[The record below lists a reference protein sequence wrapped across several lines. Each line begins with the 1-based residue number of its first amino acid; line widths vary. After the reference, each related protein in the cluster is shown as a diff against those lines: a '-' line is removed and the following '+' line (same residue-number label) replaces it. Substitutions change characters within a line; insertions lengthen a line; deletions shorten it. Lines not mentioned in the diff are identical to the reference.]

1 MLNPRTNNLTVLL
14 SQMQVGQR
22 HTTLYFGCLVK
33 LPKVAPYG
41 MKQL

>member
-22 HTTLYFGCLVK
+22 HTTLYFGCLERRCGVSSSEISWD
-33 LPKVAPYG
+33 
-41 MKQL
+41 